1 MKSGHRNQARAR
13 SEPARARR
21 QWGESI
27 EPADPHCER
36 QVVRLP
42 VGIEREVFAGNRAN
56 AQHSVLD
63 EIAGIEELSG
73 GFRRPVDSQDVPS
86 W

>member
-1 MKSGHRNQARAR
+1 MATGTKRVRDLSQRALADSGVT
-13 SEPARARR
+13 
-21 QWGESI
+21 SI
-27 EPADPHCER
+27 EPADPLCER